1 MLNNFPGLRV
11 AQLMRHPCAVALSQS
26 RLDWEIDLGNILLN
40 QPKLMADH
48 LEPLRAEIEAADT
61 LFEKR
66 LWMWCVENY
75 VPLTQLEEGDVHLAF
90 YESFCEEPEKE
101 IERLFNHYG
110 KEWDASVY
118 EAMRKPSNSSKPDS
132 AIVTG
137 KNRVD
142 SWMKHITDEQR
153 ELARR
158 MLRQFGLDAIYSV
171 DSPLP
176 DTEAARQMLARPAQP
191 LQVRAD

>member
-1 MLNNFPGLRV
+1 
-11 AQLMRHPCAVALSQS
+11 
-26 RLDWEIDLGNILLN
+26 
-40 QPKLMADH
+40 
-48 LEPLRAEIEAADT
+48 
-61 LFEKR
+61 
-66 LWMWCVENY
+66 VENY
-75 VPLTQLEEGDVHLAF
+75 VALSHLEPGDAHLAF
-90 YESFCEEPEKE
+90 YESFCEEPDQE
-101 IERLFNHYG
+101 IGRLFNHYG
-110 KEWDASVY
+110 KQWDVSVY

-142 SWMKHITDEQR
+142 SWMKHIKDSER

-176 DTEAARQMLARPAQP
+176 NTDAAWEMLARPAQP
-191 LQVRAD
+191 LPARVD